1 MATQLKYSS
10 KQSISVKPTIVEI
23 SLYLKNDGKTSK
35 EALDL
40 LLDGRNK
47 LKELVNTLKT
57 YKADSYKQTNV
68 SVDKLYK
75 YVNKDEFTKEK
86 VFDKYVAN
94 TNITLILSRNEDNDE
109 DIIEDF
115 TNIFDFALKYDY
127 DLRYYHNITE
137 EERHLYNNKLYAN
150 CIDLGLNEIR
160 TIIADTELKNKDV
173 ELNEVL
179 EDNNISNSYRMMN
192 MCAESSY
199 MEEKEL
205 IISPELIKEL
215 FNNNIVIS
223 KTLVLRISLI

>member
-23 SLYLKNDGKTSK
+23 SLYLKNEGKTSK

-86 VFDKYVAN
+86 VFDKYVAS
-94 TNITLILSRNEDNDE
+94 TNITLILSRDEENDD

-115 TNIFDFALKYDY
+115 TNIFDFSLKYDY

-137 EERHLYNNKLYAN
+137 EERSYYDKKLYSN
-150 CIDLGLNEIR
+150 CIDNGLKEIR
-160 TIIADTELKNKDV
+160 TIIADTELKNKDLD
-173 ELNEVL
+173 LNEVL
-179 EDNNISNSYRMMN
+179 EDNNNSYRMMN

-223 KTLVLRISLI
+223 KTLVLRVSLI